1 MLMQMMPALAQDAPE
16 GQVSKDDGAIE
27 LDRLTVTG
35 TRIARPE
42 LESAMPVTVI
52 NMEQANDFGRFS
64 LYDALMMNPAM
75 GPGLGDTNS
84 RGMEYDKGVANVN
97 LRNMGANRSLVLV
110 DGHRWVSGGART
122 AATDLNT
129 IPSALI
135 DRVETVTGGAAAIY
149 GADAVTGA
157 VNVVMKKR
165 VDGPSVRFTTGMS
178 EEGDGRQ
185 TTVSAG
191 TGFDF
196 ADGRG
201 HVVVGGNYLFTD
213 SIATKDRYD
222 FRNTYAANPENT
234 GPDDGI
240 ADNIII
246 DFHQFYRSPYPTF
259 CLYGGEGSCGS
270 RNGDWYQYIDGAV
283 VNIPKDS
290 YKVVSNGN
298 QGTQN
303 GGPDSAFGIYD
314 YVLLRDKSEK
324 SSVYSNVEFSL
335 TPDIVW
341 NTSLGLARSY
351 VSGNAQWPGY
361 RDDARPTN
369 WWGRDPVTGIAHP
382 GGVATLDDPFLPDAM
397 RDFMLAEGLQSIRLN
412 RHYSHLPMIRETHRR
427 DSFTL
432 GTDLTG
438 ALTDRL
444 DWHTFLRY
452 GEVEDDITHTNMV
465 GREQWLAG
473 REATVLDGNI
483 VCADPAARAAGC
495 VPFNLYSTDP
505 VSQQWIDYAL
515 FNRYERTSNSLLNA
529 GFGINGGLFDMPA
542 GTVSMAAGVEWRQE
556 KLTTRDDPD
565 KTKLHNIVFSP
576 GMDQGLHP
584 DMDAERKVSEAYLE
598 LVVPLLA
605 DLPGARKLDIEGAWR
620 YSHYSDNPSTNTW
633 KAGVIWSPVQ
643 GMTLRGVKSYSTR
656 VPNFG
661 ELFSPISMAT
671 YGHIS
676 DPCQA
681 NRITQDR
688 DRPGNCAATVPNW
701 NGPLPN
707 PNTNAPRVFSGGNP
721 DLTPET
727 SNSYSYG
734 LVFQPSFLR
743 GFDATVDYWEIE
755 IDNVITSLGYGTI
768 MNNCVNASGSPD
780 MGYCQYVHRDPV
792 TGEVD
797 WIQAQY
803 ANLAGRLTRGVDF
816 SVNYR
821 FPLWKGN
828 WRIGLNGTRLLEQRV
843 IAQRGSRGTDYAG
856 QWNYADKRFNL
867 SNSYSVGD
875 YQIAL
880 NTRYNGRTRYSISDQ
895 SDETR
900 QMPYI
905 PSYISHDLN
914 LTWAPSRKYSVALG
928 IKNLTDARVDHP
940 VLRDTPTSPHQT
952 EGNNTGNAYFD
963 AIGRYYFVTLNYD
976 F

>member
-1 MLMQMMPALAQDAPE
+1 MMQAVPALAQDA
-16 GQVSKDDGAIE
+16 QVSSARPASDAVE
-27 LDRLTVTG
+27 LDGMVVTG
-35 TRIARPE
+35 SRIARAE
-42 LESAMPVTVI
+42 LDSAMPISVI
-52 NMEQANDFGRFS
+52 QMEQANDFGRFS
-64 LYDALMMNPAM
+64 LHEALMMNPAM

-84 RGMEYDKGVANVN
+84 RGMQYDKGVANVN

-165 VDGPSVRFTTGMS
+165 VDSTSLRLTTGLS

-185 TTVSAG
+185 TSLSAG
-191 TGFDF
+191 GGFDF

-201 HVVVGGNYLFTD
+201 HVVIGGNYLFSD
-213 SIATKDRYD
+213 DIATRDRYTQ
-222 FRNTYAANPENT
+222 RNTYAVNPANT

-240 ADNIII
+240 PDNIII

-259 CLYGGEGSCGS
+259 CLYGGQGTCGAS
-270 RNGDWYQYIDGAV
+270 NGDWYQYIDGTV

-290 YKVVSNGN
+290 YSVVSNGN

-303 GGPDSAFGIYD
+303 GGPDTAFGIYD

-324 SSVYSNVEFSL
+324 SSAYANVEFAL
-335 TPDIVW
+335 TPNVMW
-341 NTSLGLARSY
+341 NTSVGLARSY
-351 VSGNAQWPGY
+351 SSGNAQWPGY

-369 WWGRDPVTGIAHP
+369 WWGRDPDTGIAHP
-382 GGVATLDDPFLPDAM
+382 GGVARLDDPFLPEAM
-397 RDFMLAEGLQSIRLN
+397 RAFMQAQGLEEIRLN
-412 RHYSHLPMIRETHRR
+412 RHYSHLPMSREIHRR
-427 DSFTL
+427 DSFTF

-438 ALTDRL
+438 PLTDRL
-444 DWHTFLRY
+444 DWSTFLRY
-452 GEVEDDITHTNMV
+452 GEVNDDITHTNMV
-465 GREQWLAG
+465 GRQQWLAG
-473 REATVLDGNI
+473 RDAVLLDGQI

-495 VPFNLYSTDP
+495 VPFDLYSTAP
-505 VSQQWIDYAL
+505 VSQAWKDYAL
-515 FNRYERTSNSLLNA
+515 FNRYEQTGNSLLNA
-529 GFGINGGLFDMPA
+529 GFGLNGSLFDLPA
-542 GTVSMAAGVEWRQE
+542 GPLSVAAGVEWRQE
-556 KLTTRDDPD
+556 KLRTRDDTD
-565 KTKLHNIVFSP
+565 TAKLHNIVFSP

-584 DMDAERKVSEAYLE
+584 DMDAERKVTEGYVE
-598 LVVPLLA
+598 LVVPVLA
-605 DLPGARKLDIEGAWR
+605 DLPFARRLDVEGAWR
-620 YSHYSDNPSTNTW
+620 YSDYSDNPSTDTW
-633 KAGVIWSPVQ
+633 KAGVIWSPVE
-643 GMTLRGVKSYSTR
+643 GLTVRGVKSYSTR

-661 ELFSPISMAT
+661 ELFSPISVAT

-676 DPCQA
+676 DPCQDG
-681 NRITQDR
+681 RITQDK
-688 DRPGNCAATVPNW
+688 DRPANCAATVPNW
-701 NGPLPN
+701 TGPLAN

-727 SNSYSYG
+727 SNSFSYG
-734 LVFQPSFLR
+734 LVFQPRALS
-743 GFDATVDYWEIE
+743 GFDASVDYWEIE
-755 IDNVITSLGYGTI
+755 IDNVITSLAHGTI
-768 MNNCVNASGSPD
+768 MNNCVNASGGPD

-797 WIQAQY
+797 WVQAQY
-803 ANLAGRLTRGVDF
+803 ANLAGRLTRGIDF
-816 SVNYR
+816 SASYR
-821 FPLWKGN
+821 FDLGPGQ
-828 WRIGLNGTRLLEQRV
+828 WRVGLNGTRLLEQRV
-843 IAQRGSRGTDYAG
+843 IAQRGSQGTDYAG

-867 SNSYSVGD
+867 TNSFAVGD
-875 YQIAL
+875 YRIAL

-900 QMPYI
+900 QMPYV
-905 PSYISHDLN
+905 PSYLSHDLN
-914 LTWAPSRKYSVALG
+914 LTWAPSPRYSVALG
-928 IKNLTDARVDHP
+928 IKNLTDARIDHP
-940 VLRDTPTSPHQT
+940 VLRDTPTSPNQS
-952 EGNNTGNAYFD
+952 EGNNTGSAYFD